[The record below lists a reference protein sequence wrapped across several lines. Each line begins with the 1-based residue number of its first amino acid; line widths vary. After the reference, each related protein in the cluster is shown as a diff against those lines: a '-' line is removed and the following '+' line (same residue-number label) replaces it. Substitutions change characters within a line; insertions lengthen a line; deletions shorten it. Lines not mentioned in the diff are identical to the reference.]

1 MVNDGRVSMINGKRI
16 VAIIPARIHTKRVP
30 NKLIRLVGKHPLV
43 YYMINT
49 AINSDYIDEII
60 VSTDSV
66 KIALLARQLGV
77 NCIMR
82 DPSICKDETPLDIVV
97 YEAIKQIECDFCVTL
112 QPTSP
117 LLKTQT
123 LDDALKKCVYDDVDS
138 VISVINSPRLAW
150 KNEKIPKPL
159 YEERLNSQYLPPYY
173 EETGAFLITKKE
185 CISENNRIGNKIRL
199 YEVSKEEAVSVC
211 DFQDLALVNAI
222 INQKKV
228 AIYVNGN
235 NSRGMGHVYRALE
248 LADEFYEKVDLY
260 FDINETSEIVFG
272 ETDYNLISVDGI
284 KGLYEALNDKEYD
297 IFINDILSTT
307 KEYVDNLK
315 SIMPNTKIVN
325 FEDEGTGIY
334 SADLVINALLS
345 SNNANNVKCGE
356 KYYVAPK
363 SFLFFEPIEI
373 KDRVKNVL
381 VTFGGADPQSYSLQL
396 LKIISKNEEF
406 CCYNFVVVVG
416 KATKHIE
423 KIMSYQ
429 KNNIKVVYDAQ
440 NMAEIM
446 SQVDVAV
453 TSRGRTGYE
462 LAVMGIPAIAIAQNE
477 REETHYFMSHENGFN
492 YLGRNPSDATIE
504 FNLKLLL
511 ESSLDER
518 MELQRR
524 MLKNNLRDGRSR
536 IIHLIN
542 SL

>member
-1 MVNDGRVSMINGKRI
+1 
-16 VAIIPARIHTKRVP
+16 
-30 NKLIRLVGKHPLV
+30 
-43 YYMINT
+43 
-49 AINSDYIDEII
+49 
-60 VSTDSV
+60 
-66 KIALLARQLGV
+66 
-77 NCIMR
+77 
-82 DPSICKDETPLDIVV
+82 
-97 YEAIKQIECDFCVTL
+97 
-112 QPTSP
+112 
-117 LLKTQT
+117 
-123 LDDALKKCVYDDVDS
+123 
-138 VISVINSPRLAW
+138 
-150 KNEKIPKPL
+150 
-159 YEERLNSQYLPPYY
+159 
-173 EETGAFLITKKE
+173 
-185 CISENNRIGNKIRL
+185 
-199 YEVSKEEAVSVC
+199 
-211 DFQDLALVNAI
+211 
-222 INQKKV
+222 
-228 AIYVNGN
+228 
-235 NSRGMGHVYRALE
+235 
-248 LADEFYEKVDLY
+248 
-260 FDINETSEIVFG
+260 
-272 ETDYNLISVDGI
+272 
-284 KGLYEALNDKEYD
+284 
-297 IFINDILSTT
+297 
-307 KEYVDNLK
+307 
-315 SIMPNTKIVN
+315 MPNTKIVN